1 LPKTKRILA
10 SVPDPTEDIHIP
22 ETSEELAALTGEEAI
37 AAAKAAEDRDFAEA
51 MAARFAREANQQP
64 KTTSVVESFN
74 SLLDTVI
81 AGAKRTRTP
90 LPTAVKVMEL
100 NLMWV
105 LNTRHDSMNIPTET
119 VESPESDLLPVPNEV
134 ITEDTDA

>member
-1 LPKTKRILA
+1 
-10 SVPDPTEDIHIP
+10 
-22 ETSEELAALTGEEAI
+22 
-37 AAAKAAEDRDFAEA
+37 